1 MALHKPTSSFW
12 TMLDAAA
19 ECCSEEVFIEHGDL
33 LLGDFQFQSDD
44 FDLMFKISPLD
55 VCPVV
60 RGRS

>member
-1 MALHKPTSSFW
+1 
-12 TMLDAAA
+12 MLDAAA